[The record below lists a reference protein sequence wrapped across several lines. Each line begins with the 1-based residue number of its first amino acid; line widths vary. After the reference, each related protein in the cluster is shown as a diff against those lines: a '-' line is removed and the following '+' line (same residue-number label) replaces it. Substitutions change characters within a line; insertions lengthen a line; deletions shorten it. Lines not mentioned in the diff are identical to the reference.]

1 MSRLLGAAIIAATT
15 YCQQA
20 PEPRK
25 ESIVV
30 TGTWEPVPAEE
41 ADRSVRSIPVESAR
55 LLANTFVDFLRLDPS
70 LDLRQRAPNGV
81 QADLSI
87 RGGTFGQTLVLLDGM
102 RLNDPQSGHHSL
114 DLPVP
119 LEAITRIEV
128 LRGSGS
134 ANYGSDAMAGV
145 VNIVT
150 EHPEAPELRL
160 RGGLGNFGVNQQRAT
175 LAFGDARWYQTLYFS
190 RDFSTGFRPNR
201 DYRNLTFSSISRAK
215 SQLGWSNVT
224 LGYSDK
230 PFGADQ
236 FYGNFPSWENTK
248 TWFAGGRQE
257 LGSKTEA
264 TFAFR
269 RHSDLFVLYRDR
281 PEVYHNHHATRSWQG
296 ILRRREQLGS
306 NVRLFY
312 GGEGYADDIFSNNL
326 GNHSRKRGAA
336 YGTLD
341 VRALRRF
348 SFTVGAREEIYGRFQ
363 SQFSP
368 TASGAYWLGEGWK
381 IRASA
386 SRAFRVPT
394 YTELFYNDPA
404 NLGNPA
410 LRPETGWTYEGG
422 LDWFGGGDRRWRAEA
437 IVFQRR
443 ERDGIDYVRPS
454 PLNRWQAMNIQ
465 QLQFTGV
472 ETSLGFRA
480 GRAQDV
486 DFRYTAMRGRAADLD
501 GLQSK
506 YVFQYPVHSGVFQW
520 QGVLPAS
527 FVGRARVGGIQR
539 RAQGAIGLVDLYL
552 VRTGRW
558 VQPFVQATNVGNVAY
573 EEIPGVAMPGR
584 AVVGGIEIVMRLR
597 R

>member
-1 MSRLLGAAIIAATT
+1 MSRFLAALIAASAFS
-15 YCQQA
+15 QES

-41 ADRSVRSIPVESAR
+41 ADRSVRAIPVEGAR

-70 LDLRQRAPNGV
+70 LDLRQRAPNGM

-87 RGGTFGQTLVLLDGM
+87 RGGTFGQTLVLLDGL

-119 LEAITRIEV
+119 LEAISRIEV

-134 ANYGSDAMAGV
+134 ANYGSDAMAGA

-150 EHPEAPELRL
+150 ERPESPELRV
-160 RGGLGNFGVNQQRAT
+160 RGGLGNFGVNQQRAS
-175 LAFGDARWYQTLYFS
+175 LAFGRDSWYQTLLFS

-201 DYRNLTFSSISRAK
+201 DYRNLMFSAISRARSK
-215 SQLGWSNVT
+215 LGWSNVT

-248 TWFAGGRQE
+248 TWFAGARQE
-257 LGSKTEA
+257 LGKKTEA

-281 PEVYHNHHATRSWQG
+281 PQVYHNHHATRSWQG

-312 GGEGYADDIFSNNL
+312 GGEGYADDIFSTNL

-336 YGTLD
+336 YGTID

-348 SFTVGAREEIYGRFQ
+348 SFTIGAREEVYGRFQ

-381 IRASA
+381 VRASA

-394 YTELFYNDPA
+394 YTELFYSDPA
-404 NLGNPA
+404 NLGNAA

-437 IVFQRR
+437 ILFHRR

-454 PLNRWQAMNIQ
+454 PTVRWQAVNIQ
-465 QLQFTGV
+465 QLRFTGV

-480 GRAQDV
+480 GRSQDL
-486 DFRYTAMRGRAADLD
+486 DFRYTGMRGAAADLD

-520 QGVLPAS
+520 QGALPAS
-527 FVGRARVGGIQR
+527 FVGRARVGGLQR
-539 RAQGAIGLVDLYL
+539 RGQGAIALVDLYL

-558 VQPFVQATNVGNVAY
+558 VQPFVQATNVGNIAY
-573 EEIPGVAMPGR
+573 EEIPGVAMQGR
-584 AVVGGIEIVMRLR
+584 AIVGGIEIVMRLR

>member
-1 MSRLLGAAIIAATT
+1 MSRLLGAALIAAAA
-15 YCQQA
+15 CSQPA
-20 PEPRK
+20 PESRK

-41 ADRSVRSIPVESAR
+41 ADRSVRSIPVENAR

-119 LEAITRIEV
+119 LEAISRIEV

-134 ANYGSDAMAGV
+134 ANYGSDAVAGV

-150 EHPEAPELRL
+150 ERPEAPELRV
-160 RGGLGNFGVNQQRAT
+160 RGGIGNFGVNQQRAS
-175 LAFGDARWYQTLYFS
+175 LAFGRGRWYQTLLFS
-190 RDFSTGFRPNR
+190 RDFSSGFRPNR
-201 DYRNLTFSSISRAK
+201 DYRNLILSSISRAK
-215 SQLGWSNVT
+215 SRLGWSNAT

-281 PEVYHNHHATRSWQG
+281 PQVYHNHHATRSWQG

-306 NVRLFY
+306 NVRLYY
-312 GGEGYADDIFSNNL
+312 GGEGYADDIISTNL

-341 VRALRRF
+341 VRALQRF
-348 SFTVGAREEIYGRFQ
+348 SFTVGAREEIYGRLQ

-368 TASGAYWLGEGWK
+368 TASAAYWLGEGWK

-394 YTELFYNDPA
+394 YTELFYSDPA

-437 IVFQRR
+437 ILFQRR

-454 PLNRWQAMNIQ
+454 PLARWQAVNIQ
-465 QLQFTGV
+465 RLRFTGV

-480 GRAQDV
+480 GRSQDL
-486 DFRYTAMRGRAADLD
+486 DFRYTAMRGVAAELE

-520 QGVLPAS
+520 QGTLPAS
-527 FVGRARVGGIQR
+527 FVGRARVGGLQR
-539 RAQGAIGLVDLYL
+539 RRQDAIALVDLYL

-558 VQPFVQATNVGNVAY
+558 VQPFLQVTNVTNTFY
-573 EEIPGVAMPGR
+573 EEIPGVAMQGR
-584 AVVGGIEIVMRLR
+584 AIVGGVEIVVRLR

>member
-1 MSRLLGAAIIAATT
+1 VSRLLGAALIAAAA
-15 YCQQA
+15 CSQPA
-20 PEPRK
+20 PESRK

-41 ADRSVRSIPVESAR
+41 ADRSVRSIPVEKAR

-119 LEAITRIEV
+119 LEAISRIEV

-134 ANYGSDAMAGV
+134 ANYGSDAVAGV

-150 EHPEAPELRL
+150 ERAEAPELRL
-160 RGGLGNFGVNQQRAT
+160 RGGIGNFGVNQQRAS
-175 LAFGDARWYQTLYFS
+175 LAFGSGRWYQTLLFS

-201 DYRNLTFSSISRAK
+201 DYRNLILSSISRAR
-215 SQLGWSNVT
+215 SRLGWSNVT
-224 LGYSDK
+224 LGYADK

-281 PEVYHNHHATRSWQG
+281 PQVYHNHHATRSWQG
-296 ILRRREQLGS
+296 ILRRREQLAS
-306 NVRLFY
+306 NVRLYY
-312 GGEGYADDIFSNNL
+312 GGEGFADDIVSTNL
-326 GNHSRKRGAA
+326 GNHSRRRGAA

-341 VRALRRF
+341 VRALQRF
-348 SFTVGAREEIYGRFQ
+348 SFTVGAREEIYGRLQ

-368 TASGAYWLGEGWK
+368 TASAAYWLGEGWK

-394 YTELFYNDPA
+394 YTELFYSDPA

-437 IVFQRR
+437 ILFHRR

-454 PLNRWQAMNIQ
+454 PLARWQAVNIQ
-465 QLQFTGV
+465 RLRFTGV

-480 GRAQDV
+480 GRSQDL
-486 DFRYTAMRGRAADLD
+486 DFRYTAMRGVAAELE

-520 QGVLPAS
+520 QGTLPAS
-527 FVGRARVGGIQR
+527 FVGRARVGGLQR
-539 RAQGAIGLVDLYL
+539 RRQDAIALVDLYL
-552 VRTGRW
+552 VRTGRR
-558 VQPFVQATNVGNVAY
+558 VQPFLQATNVTNTSY
-573 EEIPGVAMPGR
+573 EEIPGVAMQGR
-584 AVVGGIEIVMRLR
+584 AIVGGVEIIVRLR